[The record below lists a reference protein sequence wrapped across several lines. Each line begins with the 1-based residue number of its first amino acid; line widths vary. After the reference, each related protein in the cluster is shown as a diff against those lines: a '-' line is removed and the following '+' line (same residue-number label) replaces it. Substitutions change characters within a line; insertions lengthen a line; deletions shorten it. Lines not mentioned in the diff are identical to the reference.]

1 MNRNELQP
9 GDIMLYRGKS
19 LLAKAIRLFD
29 GTDVNHAAI
38 CLPNRQ
44 IGESIKQGVVSRD
57 VDTSLTGNEF
67 VKVRRLKDLPP
78 DMSPV
83 MGVADNYLSQGQR
96 YAYEQ
101 ILLLAFLG
109 LTRKPKMTP
118 ILRALL
124 RTVLDAAAVAL
135 NKLVA
140 GAVGD
145 GNRQPMICSEFV
157 YRCYDEARPEL
168 TDIYAL
174 SINRPSASPSRAAGP
189 AGAMAAPA
197 AAATAPPRGS
207 GVHPDSLLAW
217 ASTPTAR
224 VWSGEEARPSR
235 ASARAPARAAEPA
248 APTQAEVDALIKV
261 YLEEVKQVPAPV
273 GAARTP
279 RRRSHAARP
288 ARSAA
293 ATVVS
298 DDELR
303 AAIDRFAVA
312 YSTAESAGVVT
323 PAPSKRKRAAAAARP
338 QSVSLSQAPPF
349 QQLVRTASDFVTP
362 GDLLKTESLFNV
374 GTIVI

>member
-19 LLAKAIRLFD
+19 MLAKAIRLFD
-29 GTDVNHAAI
+29 GSDVNHAAI

-44 IGESIKQGVVSRD
+44 IGEAIKQGVVSRD
-57 VDTSLTGNEF
+57 VDTSLTGNQF

-83 MGVADNYLSQGQR
+83 LGVADKYLSQGQR

-109 LTRKPKMTP
+109 LTRKPKVTP

-174 SINRPSASPSRAAGP
+174 SINRASASPTRAAGP
-189 AGAMAAPA
+189 AGAMATPAPD
-197 AAATAPPRGS
+197 ATAPPRGS

-217 ASTPTAR
+217 AATPTAR
-224 VWSGEEARPSR
+224 VWSGDAARPSR
-235 ASARAPARAAEPA
+235 GARAPAQAVEA
-248 APTQAEVDALIKV
+248 APTQAELDALIKQ
-261 YLEEVKQVPAPV
+261 YLEEVKEVPTPSGVARAPR
-273 GAARTP
+273 G
-279 RRRSHAARP
+279 RSRAARP

-293 ATVVS
+293 AAAVS
-298 DDELR
+298 DEDLR
-303 AAIDRFAVA
+303 AAIDRFAIA
-312 YSTAESAGVVT
+312 YTAAESTGVVI
-323 PAPSKRKRAAAAARP
+323 PAPSSRKRGAATSSPR
-338 QSVSLSQAPPF
+338 SVSLSQAPPF
-349 QQLVRTASDFVTP
+349 QNLVRTASDFVTP
-362 GDLLKTESLFNV
+362 GDLLKTESLFSV

>member
-29 GTDVNHAAI
+29 GADVNHAAI

-44 IGESIKQGVVSRD
+44 IGEAIKQGVVSRD
-57 VDTSLTGNEF
+57 VDTSLKGNEF

-83 MGVADNYLSQGQR
+83 LGVADNYLSQGQR

-109 LTRKPKMTP
+109 LTRKPKVTP

-124 RTVLDAAAVAL
+124 RTVLDAAAVML
-135 NKLVA
+135 NKLIA

-174 SINRPSASPSRAAGP
+174 SINRPSAPATRAAVP
-189 AGAMAAPA
+189 AGAMATPA
-197 AAATAPPRGS
+197 SAATPASRGS

-217 ASTPTAR
+217 AATPTAR
-224 VWSGEEARPSR
+224 VWSGDEARPSR
-235 ASARAPARAAEPA
+235 GSTRGPVAEPA
-248 APTQAEVDALIKV
+248 TPTQAELDALIKV
-261 YLEEVKQVPAPV
+261 YLDEVKEVPSPSGV
-273 GAARTP
+273 ARTP
-279 RRRSHAARP
+279 RGRGRSARP

-293 ATVVS
+293 TKSVS
-298 DDELR
+298 DEELR

-312 YSTAESAGVVT
+312 YSTAESVGVV
-323 PAPSKRKRAAAAARP
+323 APSASKRKRGTASARP
-338 QSVSLSQAPPF
+338 QSVSLSRAQPF
-349 QQLVRTASDFVTP
+349 ENLVRTASDFVTP
-362 GDLLKTESLFNV
+362 GDLLKTESLFSV
-374 GTIVI
+374 GTIVV